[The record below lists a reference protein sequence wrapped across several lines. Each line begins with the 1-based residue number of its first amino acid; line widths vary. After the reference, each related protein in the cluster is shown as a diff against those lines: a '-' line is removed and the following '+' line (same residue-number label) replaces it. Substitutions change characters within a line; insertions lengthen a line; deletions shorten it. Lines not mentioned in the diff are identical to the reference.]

1 MTMGPSAMASP
12 GRTTQLGD
20 KMLTSMELAAL
31 TRELATTKV
40 LTTPEAATV
49 ADRTA

>member
-20 KMLTSMELAAL
+20 KMLTSMELAAF
-31 TRELATTKV
+31 TRELDDA
-40 LTTPEAATV
+40 TPEAATV
-49 ADRTA
+49 VDRTT